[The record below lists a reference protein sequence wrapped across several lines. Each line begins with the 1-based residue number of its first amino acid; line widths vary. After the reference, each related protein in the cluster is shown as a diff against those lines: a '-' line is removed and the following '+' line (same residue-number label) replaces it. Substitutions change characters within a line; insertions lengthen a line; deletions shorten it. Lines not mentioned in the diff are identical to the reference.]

1 MDTSKSAN
9 SQVFISYSHD
19 DKEWLDKLKK
29 MLSPIIREEKINIW
43 DDTKI
48 QAGAKW
54 KDEIQR
60 ALSTAKVAIL
70 LVSTNFLSS
79 DFIANNELPPLLET
93 AEDKGLTIIWIY
105 ISACLY
111 RETKIADYQ
120 AAHDISK
127 PLKKLSEA
135 ELDEV
140 LVNICQKIQEAV
152 NRKGEAQE
160 SKNTVKLNDDLQFA
174 HLCDF
179 SSYDSSWVGRN
190 DIVNQLAA
198 KLQGS
203 YRLLLVL
210 GLTGIG
216 KTALAER
223 LVLELQDWFR
233 GDWKKSLLRI
243 DFDKDKSK
251 DFASAATQL
260 LEGLGEKVLPEDAKP
275 ERLLP
280 RLTKHLQKNR
290 TLVLIDSLENLLIG
304 NDEDGWSDFADE
316 WWRKFFLSFL
326 SAEYCQS
333 RLIVTSQDLPVNLAD
348 HRYKNFVY
356 RQVLY
361 GLNEA
366 EQEELFKITG
376 LATSKKSLDSSIL
389 MRIGKAYKGHPL
401 VLRVIIGEIKESF
414 NANIQAFWNDVSSK
428 IEEVEKVLEDAEA
441 DAKKIVGAE
450 DDWALHKLTRQVRFQ
465 VNKQRLKA
473 VFERLKSQAWD
484 SYILICAASA
494 YRAPVQEEGWFMQ
507 LDNLVRRIENQP
519 CGSERHQKALE
530 QLCNRFLVEESVNHN
545 NKRVLSQHN
554 LVRSIA
560 LEMCKQLRN
569 EVNQHDK

>member
-1 MDTSKSAN
+1 
-9 SQVFISYSHD
+9 
-19 DKEWLDKLKK
+19 
-29 MLSPIIREEKINIW
+29 
-43 DDTKI
+43 
-48 QAGAKW
+48 
-54 KDEIQR
+54 
-60 ALSTAKVAIL
+60 
-70 LVSTNFLSS
+70 
-79 DFIANNELPPLLET
+79 
-93 AEDKGLTIIWIY
+93 
-105 ISACLY
+105 
-111 RETKIADYQ
+111 
-120 AAHDISK
+120 
-127 PLKKLSEA
+127 
-135 ELDEV
+135 
-140 LVNICQKIQEAV
+140 
-152 NRKGEAQE
+152 
-160 SKNTVKLNDDLQFA
+160 
-174 HLCDF
+174 
-179 SSYDSSWVGRN
+179 
-190 DIVNQLAA
+190 
-198 KLQGS
+198 
-203 YRLLLVL
+203 
-210 GLTGIG
+210 
-216 KTALAER
+216 
-223 LVLELQDWFR
+223 
-233 GDWKKSLLRI
+233 
-243 DFDKDKSK
+243 
-251 DFASAATQL
+251 L